1 MNGLYEKLKNHLV
14 EVAWADAPPLT
25 YGQLP
30 VSFNADDFTLYRA
43 VDGAGADTGLFTGY
57 YEPELQGA
65 FAPSDVYRFP
75 IYGLPVDPTA
85 FTRAEINAGALKN
98 QKLELLYCAD
108 AVDLFFMHIQ
118 GSGVVQLPNGKQQR
132 VTFAGKN
139 GRPYTAIGKVLR
151 ERGVLSAPVTM
162 QAIRSYL
169 AAHPDAAQSIMEE
182 NASYIFFRL
191 LDADVTGPL
200 GAAGHVLQPLK
211 HLAVD
216 RGIWPYGLDVIVET
230 THPLTGA
237 PFVQHMQTAD
247 TGSAIVGAVRGDVFF
262 GAGNEAAQLAGSM
275 QQQGRMWVILRK

>member
-1 MNGLYEKLKNHLV
+1 MNGLYEKLKDHLV
-14 EVAWADAPPLT
+14 EAAWVDAPLL
-25 YGQLP
+25 LP
-30 VSFNADDFTLYRA
+30 APFNVNDFTLYRA
-43 VDGAGADTGLFTGY
+43 IDHAGADTGLFTGY

-65 FAPSDVYRFP
+65 FSPSDVYRYP
-75 IYGLPVDPTA
+75 LHGLPADPSA
-85 FTRAEINAGALKN
+85 FSRAEINAGALKN

-118 GSGVVQLPNGKQQR
+118 GSGVVRLPNGKQQR

-139 GRPYTAIGKVLR
+139 GRPYTAIGKLLR
-151 ERGVLSAPVTM
+151 ERGALSAPITM
-162 QAIRSYL
+162 QTIRGYL
-169 AAHPDAAQSIMEE
+169 AAHPDAAQGIMEE

-191 LDADVTGPL
+191 LDAGVSGPI
-200 GAAGHVLQPLK
+200 GAAGHVLQPLR

-237 PFVQHMQTAD
+237 PFVHLMKTAD

-262 GAGNEAAQLAGSM
+262 GAGSEAAALAGSM
-275 QQQGRMWVILRK
+275 QQPGRMWVVLRK